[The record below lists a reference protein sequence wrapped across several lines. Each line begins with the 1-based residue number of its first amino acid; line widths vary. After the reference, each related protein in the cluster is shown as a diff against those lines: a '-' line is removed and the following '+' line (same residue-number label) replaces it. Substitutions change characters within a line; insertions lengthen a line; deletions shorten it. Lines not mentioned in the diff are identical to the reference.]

1 MTEIDKKQL
10 LEELTEIEIEM
21 IEEAVETEIEMIEVM
36 TETKEEEMMI
46 ELPVET
52 EGITTILEGMTE
64 TTTEVFKTLQLHCM
78 KGLEKSSTAITDNLS
93 KRLSPSIN
101 NGLSNLQESIPE
113 VKGAVDAIKEIPVI
127 AKFLRINTNKNQEEN
142 KDESIN

>member
-1 MTEIDKKQL
+1 
-10 LEELTEIEIEM
+10 
-21 IEEAVETEIEMIEVM
+21 
-36 TETKEEEMMI
+36 
-46 ELPVET
+46 
-52 EGITTILEGMTE
+52 
-64 TTTEVFKTLQLHCM
+64 M
-78 KGLEKSSTAITDNLS
+78 KGLEKSSMVITDNLS

-142 KDESIN
+142 KDESINWRWNRFLSRVKRS